1 MNNEIKAYRVTSI
14 WGGKDH
20 YFTKMAKMCRIMN
33 WEVQQF
39 RNHKS
44 RQEDK
49 TKFTYKE
56 YKIES
61 ILIE

>member
-1 MNNEIKAYRVTSI
+1 MKNGIKANKVTSV
-14 WGGKDH
+14 WGDNEY
-20 YFTKMAKMCRIMN
+20 YFTTIAKMCRVMK

-49 TKFTYKE
+49 TKFTYRG